1 MYFRVFWNQRAVSVT
16 QRRPVAA
23 EPEHVPV
30 REGVYGDRVAAVEP
44 GGIELIH
51 WITPFLA
58 VVPLDYWLRR
68 GDYAEREFFDRRR
81 QRWRAPLA
89 MAAGIAASVPF
100 WDQGHPI
107 PVGWFPKHYPQIGD
121 LSFFVGFTVTAVIYL
136 ALNERAVRRR
146 LVSP

>member
-30 REGVYGDRVAAVEP
+30 REGVYGDRV
-44 GGIELIH
+44 
-51 WITPFLA
+51 
-58 VVPLDYWLRR
+58 
-68 GDYAEREFFDRRR
+68 
-81 QRWRAPLA
+81 
-89 MAAGIAASVPF
+89 AAGIAASVPF